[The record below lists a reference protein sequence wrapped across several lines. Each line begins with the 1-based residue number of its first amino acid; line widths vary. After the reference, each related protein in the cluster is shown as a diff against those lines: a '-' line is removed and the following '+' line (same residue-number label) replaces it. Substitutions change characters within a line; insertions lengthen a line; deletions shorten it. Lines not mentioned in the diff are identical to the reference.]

1 MKEMLVREWMSA
13 HVISVSPA
21 ATAADAF
28 SLMAER
34 HVRHLPVVE
43 FGHLMGVISLG
54 DLRELQ
60 ASGGTETAE
69 RVRVR
74 AMMQDAVV
82 IAQPEE
88 KLVAAAERMLQ
99 HKIGCLPV
107 VVDGKVAGMLTETD
121 ILRAFIAEH
130 ERAMVAAQH
139 E

>member
-60 ASGGTETAE
+60 ASGGTETAA
-69 RVRVR
+69 RVRVL